1 MTLKDLFDFQR
12 FANNEKLNALI
23 QDTQSRLPSS
33 LSEEEL
39 SFVNAAGVPEIM
51 GYKEDQVHAL
61 SNRPSRQQ

>member
-23 QDTQSRLPSS
+23 QDTQSRIPSS
-33 LSEEEL
+33 LSEDEL

-51 GYKEDQVHAL
+51 GYKKDQE
-61 SNRPSRQQ
+61 